1 MRGGR
6 LWNENLRKEEF
17 ATCGSKQQQ
26 QLRDEEKTFLS
37 GVTSHKNKRRQGKR

>member
-26 QLRDEEKTFLS
+26 QLGITREMKKKPFCL
-37 GVTSHKNKRRQGKR
+37 G